1 MPLVDLIKR
10 SGGKI
15 NGGQLVTD
23 VTIDSET
30 GAATG
35 VHASTKEGESTYYP
49 ADAVIFAVGITGK
62 ICRVRWCLLAID
74 SFMT

>member
-1 MPLVDLIKR
+1 M
-10 SGGKI
+10 

-49 ADAVIFAVGITGK
+49 ADAVIFAVGITGTN
-62 ICRVRWCLLAID
+62 CSLYWCMLAMVR
-74 SFMT
+74 FMAWQATVI

>member
-1 MPLVDLIKR
+1 MDLIKK

-23 VTIDSET
+23 VTIDSDT

-35 VHASTKEGESTYYP
+35 VHATTKEGESTYYP
-49 ADAVIFAVGITGK
+49 ADAVIFAAGITGGT
-62 ICRVRWCLLAID
+62 CSLRCCVLAIV
-74 SFMT
+74 SFMA